1 MPSSERFIHITL
13 LLLLLC
19 LLFPASVL
27 ALQSDVD
34 QPITVEADSMDVD
47 DATGTSVYRGNVVL
61 RQGTITLKS
70 SKLTV
75 IQGKGSKSDRVIATG
90 NPAVLRQLPDGKK
103 EYVEGRAQRMEYTV
117 DGEILYLIDKASIKQ
132 GADYFKSDRIAWDR
146 ARAVIKAGASAQG
159 KRRVKVTI
167 GSKQNKP

>member
-1 MPSSERFIHITL
+1 MPSSNRVIWTTL
-13 LLLLLC
+13 LLFSLMSPLS
-19 LLFPASVL
+19 AL
-27 ALQSDVD
+27 ALQSDIN

-75 IQGKGSKSDRVIATG
+75 IQGKGNKSDRIIATG
-90 NPAVLRQLPDGKK
+90 SPAVLRQLPDGKK

-132 GADYFKSDRIAWDR
+132 GPDFFKSDRIAWDR
-146 ARAVIKAGASAQG
+146 AHAVIKAGASAQG
-159 KRRVKVTI
+159 QRRVQVTI